1 MKKVTLLTAAALTLA
16 GMGGGALTAQA
27 APGNRS
33 QLAAGCIRPGQGNS
47 VIVSYGSCDD
57 FRSLLDKLKD
67 CMPGIVLPECE
78 LPENNRPG
86 VNGPEAD
93 IPEAELPDV
102 NLPGGSGSGNDNI
115 TEDVTPEVRPEQ
127 KPEQKPEEKPEQKP
141 EEKPEQKP
149 ESKPEESPEQT
160 PEEEGAI
167 HPYIQQVVNLVN
179 AERAKEGLAPLTIN
193 TKVQAAAQ
201 VRAKECEQSFSHTR
215 PNGTSFATALKEQN
229 VSYRSAGENIAWGQ
243 RSPQEVVN
251 AWMNSSGH
259 RANIMNANFTTI
271 GVGYYQNAKGTNY
284 WCQLFTR

>member
-1 MKKVTLLTAAALTLA
+1 MKKVTLLTAIALTLA
-16 GMGGGALTAQA
+16 SMGGGALTAQA

-33 QLAAGCIRPGQGNS
+33 HLTAGCIRPGQGNS

-67 CMPGIVLPECE
+67 CVPGIVLPECE